1 MLTAMS
7 SPDYA
12 MLTDDDLVTG
22 EAVALDLPP
31 ATVLSRS
38 LSGLVDV
45 TVTLVLFVLM
55 VFLAAVTSSHADA
68 ALQHVAFVSTLV
80 VAFLV
85 YPTVVETLTRGRSI
99 GKLTF
104 GLRVVR
110 DDGGT
115 VTGQQSFVRALIGIV
130 EIYVFFGGPAFFCSL
145 VSKRGKRIGDY
156 AAGTYVVRDRFP
168 MVLPPPPAMPPALAG
183 WAATADLRTPPV
195 DLVLAVRQYLVRLPS
210 LDPAT
215 RQRLGDGLAARV
227 TPYVAPPPRPGTTS
241 WDFLAAVMAERRDR
255 DLARLRRDEMMR
267 ARLTER

>member
-7 SPDYA
+7 FPDYA

-31 ATVLSRS
+31 ATVFARTLSC
-38 LSGLVDV
+38 LVDV
-45 TVTLVLFVLM
+45 TATLVLLFGI
-55 VFLAAVTSSHADA
+55 VFLAAVSSSHADG
-68 ALQHVAFVSTLV
+68 ALQHVALV
-80 VAFLV
+80 GSLMLAFLV
-85 YPTVVETLTRGRSI
+85 YPTTIETLTRGRSL
-99 GKLTF
+99 GKLAF

-115 VTGQQSFVRALIGIV
+115 VTAQQSFVRALIGIV

-168 MVLPPPPAMPPALAG
+168 MVLPPPASMPPMLAT
-183 WAATADLRTPPV
+183 WARSADLRTPPV
-195 DLVLAVRQYLVRLPS
+195 NLVLAIRQYLVRLPS

-215 RQRLGDGLAARV
+215 RQRLGDTLAGRLA
-227 TPYVAPPPRPGTTS
+227 PYVAPPPPPGTTS
-241 WDFLAAVMAERRDR
+241 WDFLSAVMAGRRDR
-255 DLARLRRDEMMR
+255 DLARLQRDATMR